1 MLPRFFIDRPVF
13 AWVVALVLMLAGG
26 ISVFNLP
33 IMQYP
38 AIAPPQVAISATYP
52 GASAQ
57 TVQDT
62 VVQVVEQQ
70 LNGIDGLQ
78 YINSEASADGTA
90 TINLTF
96 RQGTDPDIAQVQV
109 QNKLQAAVP
118 LLPAEVQQQGLK
130 VAKSVRNFLVVIG
143 FVSSDDSLSSED
155 LSNFVASSV
164 QDEIART
171 HGVGEVVLFGAQF
184 AMRVWLDPARMAAYR
199 VTTNDVIAAIRAQ
212 NAQVAAGQLGGL
224 PAEPGTTLTA
234 TVIGP
239 SRLTDPEQFRNILV
253 RVNEDGSRLRLG
265 DMATVTLD
273 AENFVR
279 NVRYNG
285 RPAAAVA
292 VRLATGENALDTV
305 TAINQTLERLKP
317 FFPPG
322 VEVVYPVDT
331 APFVRTSIIEVAKT
345 LGEAIVL
352 VFLVMFLFLQN
363 FRATLIPTIAVPVVL
378 LGTFGVLAAFGYSI
392 NTLTMFGMALA
403 IGLLV
408 DDAIVVVEN
417 VERVMSEEGLS
428 PKEATRKSMGQ
439 ITGALVGIALVLSA
453 VFVPMAFFGGSVGV
467 IYRQFSV
474 TLVSAMT
481 LSVLVAMILTPALC
495 ATILKPLPPGHQ
507 HGQRG
512 FFGWFNRFYERANA
526 GYLKRLSSVLTHNKR
541 ALAVYAAL
549 VVALG
554 MLFVRIPTSFLPD
567 EDSGAMLAIVQTPPG
582 GTRERTEAALEQALD
597 YFLTQESDVVDGVLT
612 VAGFSFAGVGQNMG
626 LVFVRLKPWEER
638 TGKGQDVHSIAARA
652 SGYFSTIRDASIFA
666 VVQPSVPELG
676 TATGFDMMLVNRGG
690 LSHEEF
696 LAARNQLIG
705 MAAQNPRLMAV
716 RPNGVED
723 APQFKLHLDYEK
735 ISALGIPITEVTQ
748 TLSAA
753 WGSAYVNDFIDRG
766 RVKRVY
772 VQGDAS
778 ARMRS
783 EDLGKWYV
791 RNNAGEM
798 VPFSAFSSGEWVYGP
813 QKLVRFNGVPA
824 YNIQGQAAPG
834 FSSGEAMDAMEE
846 LVAQL
851 PAGVG
856 LEWTGIS
863 YEERLSGGQAPALYA
878 VSLAV
883 VFLCL
888 AALYESW
895 SIPAVVLLVVPMGIL
910 GAVIATLARG
920 LSNDVFFQVG
930 LLTTMGITARNA
942 ILIVEFAKDYY
953 DNGAKLID
961 AVMRAAR
968 QRLRPILMTSL
979 AFTCGV
985 LPLALANGAGSGS
998 QNAVG
1003 TGVVGGMISAL
1014 ILSIFFVP
1022 LFFVLVLGG
1031 LHIKP
1036 QPHAP
1041 RGGKEYVPEGPT

>member
-1 MLPRFFIDRPVF
+1 
-13 AWVVALVLMLAGG
+13 
-26 ISVFNLP
+26 
-33 IMQYP
+33 
-38 AIAPPQVAISATYP
+38 
-52 GASAQ
+52 
-57 TVQDT
+57 
-62 VVQVVEQQ
+62 
-70 LNGIDGLQ
+70 
-78 YINSEASADGTA
+78 
-90 TINLTF
+90 
-96 RQGTDPDIAQVQV
+96 
-109 QNKLQAAVP
+109 
-118 LLPAEVQQQGLK
+118 
-130 VAKSVRNFLVVIG
+130 
-143 FVSSDDSLSSED
+143 
-155 LSNFVASSV
+155 
-164 QDEIART
+164 
-171 HGVGEVVLFGAQF
+171 
-184 AMRVWLDPARMAAYR
+184 
-199 VTTNDVIAAIRAQ
+199 
-212 NAQVAAGQLGGL
+212 
-224 PAEPGTTLTA
+224 
-234 TVIGP
+234 
-239 SRLTDPEQFRNILV
+239 
-253 RVNEDGSRLRLG
+253 
-265 DMATVTLD
+265 
-273 AENFVR
+273 
-279 NVRYNG
+279 
-285 RPAAAVA
+285 
-292 VRLATGENALDTV
+292 
-305 TAINQTLERLKP
+305 
-317 FFPPG
+317 
-322 VEVVYPVDT
+322 
-331 APFVRTSIIEVAKT
+331 VAKT

-392 NTLTMFGMALA
+392 NTLTMFAMVLA

-428 PKEATRKSMGQ
+428 PREATRKSMGQ

-481 LSVLVAMILTPALC
+481 LSVTVAMILTPALC
-495 ATILKPLPPGHQ
+495 ATILKPLPPGHK
-507 HGQRG
+507 HGERG

-526 GYLKRLSSVLTHNKR
+526 GYLKRLSGVLTHNRR

-597 YFLTQESDVVDGVLT
+597 YFLTQESELVEGVLT

-638 TGKGQDVHSIAARA
+638 TGRGQDVHSIARRA
-652 SGYFSTIRDASIFA
+652 SGYFATIRDASIFA

-676 TATGFDMMLVNRGG
+676 TAAGFDMMLVNRGG
-690 LSHEEF
+690 LSHEQF

-705 MAAQNPRLMAV
+705 MAAQDPRLMSV

-723 APQFKLHLDYEK
+723 APQFKLNIDYEK
-735 ISALGIPITEVTQ
+735 VSALGIPITEVTQ

-778 ARMRS
+778 ARMRA

-791 RNNAGEM
+791 RNRAGEM

-813 QKLVRFNGVPA
+813 QKLTRFNGVPA
-824 YNIQGQAAPG
+824 YNIQGQAAAG
-834 FSSGEAMDAMEE
+834 YSSGEAMDAMEE
-846 LVAQL
+846 LVARL

-856 LEWTGIS
+856 QEWTGIS

-910 GAVIATLARG
+910 GAVIATLLRG

-930 LLTTMGITARNA
+930 LLTTMGITAR
-942 ILIVEFAKDYY
+942 
-953 DNGAKLID
+953 
-961 AVMRAAR
+961 
-968 QRLRPILMTSL
+968 
-979 AFTCGV
+979 
-985 LPLALANGAGSGS
+985 
-998 QNAVG
+998 
-1003 TGVVGGMISAL
+1003 
-1014 ILSIFFVP
+1014 
-1022 LFFVLVLGG
+1022 
-1031 LHIKP
+1031 
-1036 QPHAP
+1036 
-1041 RGGKEYVPEGPT
+1041 